1 MDLRQLR
8 YFVEVA
14 EVHGFNEAAA
24 RLHVS
29 QSSISRRVR
38 DLELELKV
46 QLFERDP
53 GGARL
58 TAAGR
63 TLLDRATIIL
73 RQVALARLDALTGS
87 QEPTGVVSVGISPAC
102 AQLFISALMKRV
114 AATLPKI
121 QLRFLE
127 GTQCALLQAI
137 ETNKVDL
144 ALVVSPGARDSYMV
158 RRLPPEALHYI
169 SSGPEAAQ
177 HGEIEISRLSGV
189 PLVLF
194 PRPSGNRDYLDRA
207 AALADF
213 DLKIAYE
220 INDLSVQKQL
230 IRDNCAHGILPF
242 SAVREE
248 VARGALSATPIR
260 GLFISRAI
268 IWRRSRELL
277 PCVGAV
283 ANCLESTVYDAVA
296 TDVNRARETNEGA
309 IAARLPE
316 PTVS

>member
-14 EVHGFNEAAA
+14 EVRGFNEAAA

-87 QEPTGVVSVGISPAC
+87 QEPTGIVSLGISPAC
-102 AQLFISALMKRV
+102 AQLFISSLMKRV
-114 AATLPKI
+114 AATLPMI

-144 ALVVSPGARDSYMV
+144 ALVVSPGARDTYMV
-158 RRLPPEALHYI
+158 RRLPPESLHHI
-169 SSGPEAAQ
+169 SSGPHAAD
-177 HGEIEISRLSGV
+177 GEIEISRLSGV

-248 VARGALSATPIR
+248 VARGDLSATPIR

-268 IWRRSRELL
+268 IWRRSRDCCHAWGPLRIVSKAL
-277 PCVGAV
+277 
-283 ANCLESTVYDAVA
+283 STM
-296 TDVNRARETNEGA
+296 R
-309 IAARLPE
+309 
-316 PTVS
+316 